1 MLADF
6 RFALRSLLRSPVFTL
21 VSVLMLG
28 AGIGL
33 SIFMFS
39 SINAFVLK
47 PLPFPEP
54 DQLVHFEYTDS
65 HATSRN
71 LALPALDWLDLRE
84 RQKALKSLA
93 AYTVGTANLG
103 GGDRLFTLAAKSEC
117 RSGGYRSQLAY
128 QWQVDPHR
136 WRDAA

>member
-103 GGDRLFTLAAKSEC
+103 GIDGPAERLSGAWVSADALSTLGIVPILG
-117 RSGGYRSQLAY
+117 RDLAPS
-128 QWQVDPHR
+128 D
-136 WRDAA
+136 